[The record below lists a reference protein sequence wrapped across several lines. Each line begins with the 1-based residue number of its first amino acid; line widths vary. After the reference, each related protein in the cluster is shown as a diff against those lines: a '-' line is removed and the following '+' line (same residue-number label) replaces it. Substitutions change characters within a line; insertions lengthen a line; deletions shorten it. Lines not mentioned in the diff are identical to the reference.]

1 MSYHLTKMSEATKSN
16 VEVEEARGSMRAV
29 GTQKFK
35 KPKKFERKPD
45 ILPKHIRDNP
55 FAEPLPVSINDIS
68 KGVIN
73 LMNKGVIGKDV
84 DISTAFDR
92 GQPPMRMRMAIL
104 HHFE

>member
-1 MSYHLTKMSEATKSN
+1 MSYNLTKISEAIKSN
-16 VEVEEARGSMRAV
+16 TDLDEARGSMRAV

-35 KPKKFERKPD
+35 KPKKIERKPD
-45 ILPKHIRDNP
+45 ILPRHIRDNP

-73 LMNKGVIGKDV
+73 LMNKGIIAKDV

-92 GQPPMRMRMAIL
+92 GQPPMRMRTAIL
-104 HHFE
+104 HHF